1 LSISSDPTVRAAT
14 ILRTSRRLFEE
25 NGPWGLRISAI
36 AKDVGIS
43 VGTFYSHFS
52 SKEDLVLALARDT
65 ISARLSVFE
74 ASFSLPD
81 LNAAEQVIVSVLRNF
96 LFSFDNPSLF
106 AMERFAMSPA
116 IWEGASDQAR
126 TAIGN
131 EHRLVTG
138 RARVQVKRAIEDGSL
153 KAPGDLNEQSALVL
167 VGIWTIANGSNQV
180 ELLRL
185 ILEDEAHPT
194 RRLPRGFTATIR
206 AFMVGSGWATEDPD
220 ADMKRLSEL
229 ALGMEFGEE

>member
-1 LSISSDPTVRAAT
+1 M
-14 ILRTSRRLFEE
+14 
-25 NGPWGLRISAI
+25 
-36 AKDVGIS
+36 
-43 VGTFYSHFS
+43 GTFYSHFA

-74 ASFSLPD
+74 TAFAHPD
-81 LNAAEQVIVSVLRNF
+81 LNAAEQVILSILRNF
-96 LFSFDNPSLF
+96 LFSFDHRSLF

-131 EHRLVTG
+131 EHCLVTG
-138 RARVQVKRAIEDGSL
+138 RVRIQVKRAIQDGSL
-153 KAPGDLNEQSALVL
+153 KASGDLDQQSALVL

-185 ILEDEAHPT
+185 ILEYDSNPT
-194 RRLPRGFTATIR
+194 RRLPRGFTATIQ
-206 AFMVGSGWATEDPD
+206 AYMVGTGWATDDAD
-220 ADMKRLSEL
+220 ADMKRLSKL
-229 ALGMEFGEE
+229 ALGMEFAEN